1 MFATLKHVT
10 QWTKRRR
17 IQFRRKLAE
26 AELEMSSTRVAD
38 NSDVTDVPVIYHYT
52 DPRGLIGILSDGQLW
67 ATDIGYLND
76 SSELRHAEEVQRQL
90 LGEII
95 LESPDGSLQRKL
107 ATKALEGRH
116 PFKGE
121 ETYVVCFCA
130 EDDLLTQWKTY
141 GSWGSGFSIGFDR
154 KKLESSLAA
163 LGPPPPSLWTDI
175 FVMGTGAEVSLARVR
190 YSEEEQRRDLKR
202 AFDRYGDLLSA
213 GSSASEIA
221 ECAAAIADNAALSA
235 SRFKHPA
242 FESEREWRIVIS
254 SSLGSRLELFFRSS
268 SRTVIP
274 YIKTKRQP
282 DGKLPVVSIT
292 IGPTL
297 DQRLSERSVFA
308 LLMARG
314 YFGHGDVEIKTS
326 RVPLT
331 RTD

>member
-10 QWTKRRR
+10 QQTKRRR

-52 DPRGLIGILSDGQLW
+52 DPKGLIGILSDGQLW

-76 SSELRHAEEVQRQL
+76 SSELRHAQEVQRQL

-95 LESPDGSLQRKL
+95 KESPDGSLQRRL

-116 PFKGE
+116 PFTGE
-121 ETYVVCFCA
+121 KTYVVCFCA

-141 GSWGSGFSIGFDR
+141 GAWGSGFSIGFDR

-163 LGPPPPSLWTDI
+163 LGPPPPSLADI
-175 FVMGTGAEVSLARVR
+175 FTLGTTEVSLARVR

-202 AFDRYGDLLSA
+202 AFDRYGALLSA
-213 GSSASEIA
+213 ESSASEIA

-242 FESEREWRIVIS
+242 FESEKEWRIVIS
-254 SSLGSRLELFFRSS
+254 SSLGSSPEMFFRSS

-282 DGKLPVVSIT
+282 DSKLPVVSIT

-297 DQRLSERSVFA
+297 DQKLSKRSVFA

-314 YFGHGDVEIKTS
+314 YFGDGDVEVKTS
-326 RVPLT
+326 QVPLT